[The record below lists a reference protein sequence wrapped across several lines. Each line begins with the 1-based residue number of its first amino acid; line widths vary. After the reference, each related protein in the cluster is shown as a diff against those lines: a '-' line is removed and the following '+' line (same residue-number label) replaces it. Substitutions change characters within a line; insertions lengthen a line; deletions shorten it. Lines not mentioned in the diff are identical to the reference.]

1 MWECLW
7 NQEVVLIS
15 TIEPN
20 QLEQTDGRNTD
31 AEGATSYGSEGR
43 GEHVTR
49 KLRKG
54 DPSYEVA
61 ENLVSFS
68 YMESILE
75 NWKWTFFPS
84 PASEETAAPAYP
96 WIAACTLKQRN

>member
-7 NQEVVLIS
+7 KQEVILIS

-31 AEGATSYGSEGR
+31 IEGATSYGSEGR
-43 GEHVTR
+43 EEYVTR
-49 KLRKG
+49 KLREG

-61 ENLVSFS
+61 ENLVNLSPS
-68 YMESILE
+68 VI
-75 NWKWTFFPS
+75 WKVS
-84 PASEETAAPAYP
+84 
-96 WIAACTLKQRN
+96 